1 MQAKVKE
8 GKNILYIIR
17 IILAFLVLIEC
28 TFLKVFSHYGVSS
41 HSGKKLELHKVVN
54 QIII

>member
-28 TFLKVFSHYGVSS
+28 TFLKVFSHYGV
-41 HSGKKLELHKVVN
+41 LFNTFVQKVGAA
-54 QIII
+54 